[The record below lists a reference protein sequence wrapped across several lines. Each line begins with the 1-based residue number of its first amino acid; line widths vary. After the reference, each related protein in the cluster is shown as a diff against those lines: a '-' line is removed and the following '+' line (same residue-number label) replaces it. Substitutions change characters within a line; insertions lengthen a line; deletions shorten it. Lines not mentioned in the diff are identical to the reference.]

1 MSSSSEARRAQPK
14 KPEQEPDLSVQ
25 YRRIG
30 IKAVAAAAAQ
40 QIKGGA
46 GRKRRSG
53 TQDGSKE
60 ESPLM
65 IARG

>member
-30 IKAVAAAAAQ
+30 IKAVAAAAAHS
-40 QIKGGA
+40 K
-46 GRKRRSG
+46 
-53 TQDGSKE
+53 SKE
-60 ESPLM
+60 APGANGDRERKTG
-65 IARG
+65 ARKKAR